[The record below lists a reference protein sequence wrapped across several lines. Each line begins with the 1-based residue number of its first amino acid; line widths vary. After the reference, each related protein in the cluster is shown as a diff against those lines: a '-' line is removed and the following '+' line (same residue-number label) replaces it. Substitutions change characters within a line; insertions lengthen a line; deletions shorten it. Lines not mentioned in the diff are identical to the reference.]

1 MQAEYR
7 TVSTPVT
14 LIVPAQVDTTTP
26 LTLFST
32 AEEVYASIAGNA
44 IACEI
49 VHLLLEATRD
59 SGAVVVLYRHDHETT
74 ARVLWP
80 VAVFVSQEHALVCRA
95 YCTDRQQYRNFRL
108 DRMAGAPWA
117 ACHPLTTPDDD
128 EAARA

>member
-7 TVSTPVT
+7 TVSAPVT

-26 LTLFST
+26 LTLFAT
-32 AEEVYASIAGNA
+32 VEEVYGSIAGSA
-44 IACEI
+44 VSRAV

-59 SGAVVVLYRHDHETT
+59 SGAVVVLYRHDNETT

-95 YCTDRQQYRNFRL
+95 YCTYRQQYRNFRL
-108 DRMAGAPWA
+108 DRMAS
-117 ACHPLTTPDDD
+117 CHPLTTPDDH

>member
-7 TVSTPVT
+7 TVSAPVT

-26 LTLFST
+26 LTLFAT
-32 AEEVYASIAGNA
+32 VEEVYGSITGSTVSR
-44 IACEI
+44 EV

-95 YCTDRQQYRNFRL
+95 YCTYRHTR
-108 DRMAGAPWA
+108 RRAHSGSYRGGAA
-117 ACHPLTTPDDD
+117 HPTPPQKEDWP
-128 EAARA
+128 

>member
-7 TVSTPVT
+7 TVSAPVT

-32 AEEVYASIAGNA
+32 VEEVYARIAGNA
-44 IACEI
+44 ISREI

-59 SGAVVVLYRHDHETT
+59 SGAVVVLYRHDSETT

-80 VAVFVSQEHALVCRA
+80 VAVFVSREHALVCRA
-95 YCTDRQQYRNFRL
+95 YCTYRQQYRNFRL
-108 DRMAGAPWA
+108 DRMA
-117 ACHPLTTPDDD
+117 ACHPLTTPDDY